1 MEELERKYWFTNTQ
15 SFGQAIT
22 TVYVGAV
29 SFIVMKEWRSKRNNN
44 RLCFDDLANEDKF
57 EFMRDVILKSKELD
71 IFKNKRREKH
81 FEIKDALQEFGFDME
96 DYI

>member
-1 MEELERKYWFTNTQ
+1 LEELERKYWFTNTQ

>member
-1 MEELERKYWFTNTQ
+1 MEELETKYWFTHTQ
-15 SFGQAIT
+15 SFGEAIT

-29 SFIVMKEWRSKRNNN
+29 SFIVMKEWRRKKNDK
-44 RLCFDDLANEDKF
+44 RLCFDALANKDKF
-57 EFMRDVILKSKELD
+57 EFMRDVILKGRELD